1 MNILQEEHK
10 YDLSSW
16 EGEFKESKVN
26 LFEKKE
32 TEKGLHQALT
42 PCEKDVKDEDIKE
55 EFFYIDT
62 NGEFE
67 KLPGPTTVLR
77 KRKGKCSYRP
87 FLLFCIHF
95 TRLYVTSR
103 DEVGIP
109 PHSVARVNTSLF
121 TYNSKS

>member
-32 TEKGLHQALT
+32 TEKGLHQVLT
-42 PCEKDVKDEDIKE
+42 PGEKDVKDEDIKE

-62 NGEFE
+62 NGNL
-67 KLPGPTTVLR
+67 KSSRALQ
-77 KRKGKCSYRP
+77 
-87 FLLFCIHF
+87 LF
-95 TRLYVTSR
+95 
-103 DEVGIP
+103 
-109 PHSVARVNTSLF
+109 
-121 TYNSKS
+121 